1 MRLPGTLALL
11 GVGAISTN
19 VCRSFD
25 VQSTSELCP
34 RWKRPGRAKPEYD
47 VSVGSEEQS
56 DGIEQI
62 AKAV

>member
-1 MRLPGTLALL
+1 L